1 MPSRVSSASKPAPT
15 ASSAT
20 PATGR
25 MLARYLRD
33 ARQARRSGQHHLGRQ
48 AAANALALC
57 TLPQQQ
63 RQRNEALQ
71 LLALHLLRLGQLTE
85 AVQYGL
91 EAAAGLD
98 FVAQAGARADVLCT
112 VAMACNEMG
121 LGQDALKYALEALS
135 SARIDGDQVLLSWA
149 LNRAGTATF
158 TALGD
163 LEQSVSLLQQ
173 AEVQA
178 RQAGDD
184 VASFSAVTNLGVNY
198 RAAGLQHEL
207 LGNQEEA
214 QRLFQLARQQ
224 FEQAEVLAGRGE
236 NLHSLATSY
245 INLAEIHTNLGDFAA
260 AATALQRSRELSLQG
275 HFTHILRNTELAEAA
290 LLHHSGQHEAA
301 AQALRSLLAQAD
313 LLEFDMVV
321 LAHESLYRLY
331 KDTGQYQLALAELE
345 ALRRIEKELANQR
358 SSTQGWAIRK
368 ELEITSAQLTAERE
382 RLQAER
388 ERLRATR
395 LEAEK
400 ALADARMNE
409 LEQAALYD
417 PLTGVANRRSLD
429 LEGPARLARLGT
441 EAVGLAVVVVDLDHF
456 KSINDRFGHAVG
468 DEALKKVAQLITLR
482 TRSCDLVSRFGGE
495 EFVLLLQEDMVESA
509 QACCERLR
517 LAIMDYSWQE
527 VHPLLHVTASFGLH
541 WCEVPQTWDEALRA
555 ADLALYAAKRNG
567 RNRLQLSGGH

>member
-1 MPSRVSSASKPAPT
+1 MPSRVSTNSNPSPVPPAASPA
-15 ASSAT
+15 S
-20 PATGR
+20 GR

-33 ARQARRSGQHHLGRQ
+33 ARQARQSGQHHLGRQ

-57 TLPQQQ
+57 KQPQQQ
-63 RQRNEALQ
+63 RQRNEALV
-71 LLALHLLRLGQLTE
+71 LLALHQLRLGQLTE

-98 FVAQAGARADVLCT
+98 FVAQAGMRADVLCT

-135 SARIDGDQVLLSWA
+135 SARIDGDPVLLSWA
-149 LNRAGTATF
+149 MNRAGTATF

-184 VASFSAVTNLGVNY
+184 VASFSAITNLGVNY
-198 RAAGLQHEL
+198 RAAGLQQEV
-207 LGNQEEA
+207 LGNLGEA

-224 FEQAEVLAGRGE
+224 FVQAEALAVLGD

-245 INLAEIHTNLGDFAA
+245 INLAEIETNLGDFAA
-260 AATALQRSRELSLQG
+260 ASAALLRSRELSQQG
-275 HFTHILRNTELAEAA
+275 HFTHILRNTDMAEAA

-301 AQALRSLLAQAD
+301 ALALRKLLAHAD

-321 LAHESLYRLY
+321 LAHEGLYRLY
-331 KDTGQYQLALAELE
+331 KDTGQHQLALTELE
-345 ALRRIEKELANQR
+345 QLRRIEKELANQR

-368 ELEITSAQLTAERE
+368 ELEITSAQLAAERE

-388 ERLRATR
+388 ERLRAAR

-441 EAVGLAVVVVDLDHF
+441 ETGGLAVVVVDLDHF

-482 TRSCDLVSRFGGE
+482 TRSSDLVARFGGE
-495 EFVLLLQEDMVESA
+495 EFVLLLQEDVVESTL
-509 QACCERLR
+509 ACCERLR
-517 LAIMDYSWQE
+517 LAIMEYSWQD
-527 VHPLLHVTASFGLH
+527 VHPLLHVTASFGVH
-541 WCEVPQTWDEALRA
+541 WCEVPQTWEQALRA
-555 ADLALYAAKRNG
+555 ADQALYTAKRNG
-567 RNRLQLSGGH
+567 RNRLQLSGSG